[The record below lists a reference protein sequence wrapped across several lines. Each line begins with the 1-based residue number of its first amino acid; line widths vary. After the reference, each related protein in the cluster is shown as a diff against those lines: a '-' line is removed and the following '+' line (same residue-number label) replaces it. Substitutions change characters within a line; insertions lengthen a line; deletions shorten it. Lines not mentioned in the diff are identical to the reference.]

1 MQSLTTA
8 GISIDKFIAEYGDN
22 DPYELIDGELVDMEP
37 TGLHEQVAALI
48 SRKFNVE
55 IDRQNLPYFIPH
67 RCLIQPL
74 GSVSA
79 FRPDVIILDEN
90 ALANEPLWTREPVI
104 TLGTTIKLVVE
115 VVSTNRQND
124 YARKYEDYE
133 SLKIPEYWI
142 VDYLGIGGKY
152 YIGSPKQPTVTI
164 CKLVNDEYQKN
175 ILRRGD
181 LIKSSLFP
189 ELELSCEKLFSFV
202 KKYQSE
208 PEILLPIDCKKLLF
222 FDCLLPGN

>member
-1 MQSLTTA
+1 MRSPTFT
-8 GISIDKFIAEYGDN
+8 GINVDEFISQYGDN
-22 DPYELIDGELVDMEP
+22 ECYELIDGELVDMEP
-37 TGLHEQVAALI
+37 TGTHEQVAAFI

-74 GSVSA
+74 SSISA

-90 ALANEPLWTREPVI
+90 ALNNEPLWSREPVI

-115 VVSTNRQND
+115 VVSNNWQND

-133 SLKIPEYWI
+133 SLKISEYWI

-152 YIGSPKQPTVTI
+152 YIGSPKQPTITI
-164 CKLVNDEYQKN
+164 CHLVNDEYQR
-175 ILRRGD
+175 ILLRRGD
-181 LIKSSLFP
+181 MIESKLFP
-189 ELELSCEKLFSFV
+189 KLQLNCEQLFSFAT
-202 KKYQSE
+202 
-208 PEILLPIDCKKLLF
+208 
-222 FDCLLPGN
+222 